1 MGKTGNEK
9 REIRKE
15 IGREGGREGEGEVDI
30 ANPARDIKKSKKG
43 KKGKWVV
50 VLGEGGGGGSPFYF

>member
-15 IGREGGREGEGEVDI
+15 IGREGGREGGRGKGRWI
-30 ANPARDIKKSKKG
+30 LQIPQGISKKARR
-43 KKGKWVV
+43 
-50 VLGEGGGGGSPFYF
+50 ERRGSGRWCWGREAVG